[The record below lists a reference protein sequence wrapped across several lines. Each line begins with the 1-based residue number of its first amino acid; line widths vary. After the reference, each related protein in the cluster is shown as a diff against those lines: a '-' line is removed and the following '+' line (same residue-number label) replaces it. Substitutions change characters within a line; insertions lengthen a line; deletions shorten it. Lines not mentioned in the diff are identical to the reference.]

1 MPSEQNHID
10 QAKHNI
16 SFLESFYPDYKFND
30 WSITVAFYTCIHIVE
45 AAIHK
50 KKKIIY
56 LQKELTI
63 EHSDQLFKE
72 IAKINLPLPKNY
84 SSSAFSNHTARGLIV
99 NENFKEIAGY
109 FDLLYGNSR
118 TARYRQ
124 YNWNKNEVEFLVKPS
139 LDAIIKWSNKNYST
153 DFVIKWK

>member
-1 MPSEQNHID
+1 MPSNQSHID

-16 SFLESFYPDYKFND
+16 QFLASFYSDYKFND
-30 WSITVAFYTCIHIVE
+30 WSITVAFYTCIHILE
-45 AAIHK
+45 AVIHK
-50 KKKIIY
+50 KKKIAY
-56 LQKELTI
+56 LQKELAI

-72 IAKINLPLPKNY
+72 IAKANLPLPKNY
-84 SSSAFSNHTARGLIV
+84 SSSAFSNHTARGIIV

-139 LDAIIKWSNKNYST
+139 IDAILKWSNKNYSA
-153 DFVIKWK
+153 DFTIKWK

>member
-1 MPSEQNHID
+1 MPSDQSHID
-10 QAKHNI
+10 QVKHNI
-16 SFLESFYPDYKFND
+16 QFLESFYSDYKFND

-45 AAIHK
+45 AVIHK
-50 KKKIIY
+50 KKKITY

-72 IAKINLPLPKNY
+72 IAKANLPLPKNY
-84 SSSAFSNHTARGLIV
+84 SSSAFSNHTARGIIV

-139 LDAIIKWSNKNYST
+139 LDVILKWSNKNYST
-153 DFVIKWK
+153 DFVIRWK